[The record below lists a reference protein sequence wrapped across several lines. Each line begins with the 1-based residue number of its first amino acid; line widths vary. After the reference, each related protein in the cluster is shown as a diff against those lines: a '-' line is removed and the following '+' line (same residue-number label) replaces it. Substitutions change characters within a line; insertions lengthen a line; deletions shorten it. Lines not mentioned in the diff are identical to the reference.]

1 MNKTV
6 PEIADILKINK
17 LRIYRYIKKESIDP
31 VKTVKGVQ
39 YFSDTA
45 QDTIIK
51 HFESLDDTASDTADT
66 SNDTI
71 DTADIDA
78 LKDDIIKRQDDEI
91 KRLTKQLD
99 GLQRTVEMQ
108 AKQFD
113 QQQQLELE
121 GIRTFKKNMMIDTE
135 YHPDTESDIHNT
147 SNDTKSD
154 TGDTRLNTKKSGL
167 FAWLKHSSK

>member
-45 QDTIIK
+45 QNAIIK
-51 HFESLDDTASDTADT
+51 HFENLADTTTDTSDTSSDTSDTAT
-66 SNDTI
+66 
-71 DTADIDA
+71 DTADIEA
-78 LKDDIIKRQDDEI
+78 LKDEIIKRQDDEI
-91 KRLTKQLD
+91 KRLTKQID
-99 GLQRTVEMQ
+99 GLQHTVEMQ

-121 GIRTFKKNMMIDTE
+121 SIRTFKATNTIE
-135 YHPDTESDIHNT
+135 HHPDTSPDT
-147 SNDTKSD
+147 KNDTSD
-154 TGDTRLNTKKSGL
+154 TKNDTSKQNKKSPL
-167 FAWLKHSSK
+167 FKWFKR